1 MKKLIYTICILF
13 SLGINLAQ
21 QASDYFPTTCARW
34 EYKVTPLDSLNNE
47 IDSLYYFRHDYFF
60 DETYFEGKLAK
71 IFKTKSGPEE
81 TIYYQ
86 PYLDSM
92 FFHFSGPNVYEYFKL
107 GLVQHLFGFIDSLIT
122 DTTFSILDF
131 FKSQEDWYSVYRF
144 NQNLGD
150 DYTIWQID
158 TSIVFD
164 TLALPIRLKVIGE
177 RLEDDSISTQI
188 GDLDC
193 KKFVRTLGLS
203 YLLILPPPLPPIEV
217 PILSLEDYIW
227 IAEDYWI
234 VQGVIPSINVDLSF
248 INLPSFY
255 IPGLI
260 TKIDDFFPL
269 SCTSLAENE
278 AYFPEEI
285 TLKQN
290 YPNPFNPSTTIEF
303 SVLKPGYATLKVYNS
318 IGEEVA
324 VLLDQELN
332 AGIHK
337 IEWNAGSLPSGV
349 YFYKLNTKGTIETK
363 KMILIK

>member
-13 SLGINLAQ
+13 SIGITLAQ

-47 IDSLYYFRHDYFF
+47 IDSLYYFRHDFF
-60 DETYFEGKLAK
+60 FEETYFEGKLAK

-81 TIYYQ
+81 TIYFQ

-92 FFHFSGPNVYEYFKL
+92 VFNFSGSNVYEYFKL

-177 RLEDDSISTQI
+177 RLPDDSISTTI
-188 GDLDC
+188 GDFNC
-193 KKFVRTLGLS
+193 KKFVRKIELS

-217 PILSLEDYIW
+217 QILSLEDYIW
-227 IAEDYWI
+227 IAEYYWI

-255 IPGLI
+255 IPGLK
-260 TKIDDFFPL
+260 TKIDAFVPIT
-269 SCTSLAENE
+269 CTSLAEE
-278 AYFPEEI
+278 ESYSPEEI
-285 TLKQN
+285 TLSQN
-290 YPNPFNPSTTIEF
+290 YPNPFNPSTII
-303 SVLKPGYATLKVYNS
+303 SWQVPVGNWQTLKIYDVLGN
-318 IGEEVA
+318 EVA
-324 VLLDQELN
+324 KLVDEY
-332 AGIHK
+332 K
-337 IEWNAGSLPSGV
+337 PAGSYEVEWDASGLPSGI
-349 YFYKLNTKGTIETK
+349 YFYQLKTEGFVETK
-363 KMILIK
+363 KMILMK